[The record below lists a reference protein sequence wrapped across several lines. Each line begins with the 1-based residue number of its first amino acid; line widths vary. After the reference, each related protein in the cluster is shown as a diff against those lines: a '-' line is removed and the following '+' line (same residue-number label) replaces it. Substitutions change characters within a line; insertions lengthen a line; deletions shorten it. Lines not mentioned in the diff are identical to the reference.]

1 MCLCISKKQHMK
13 EDFWIKIFLKG
24 MENQAAMESRTT
36 KVLSIQRQEHA
47 WKWLLNP
54 LSQMSLRSVKRRYLV
69 SWHCSKPTNLHE
81 QTEIQ
86 SKPESNPLLIIIK
99 NLLYSNEVTAKWMR
113 ASAAPVFQKKGKL
126 GNYRPFI
133 SMPAICKIKNTT
145 EE

>member
-1 MCLCISKKQHMK
+1 MCLCISKKQHTKK
-13 EDFWIKIFLKG
+13 EFWVKTLLNG
-24 MENQAAMESRTT
+24 TENQTAMEIRTT

-47 WKWLLNP
+47 WKRLLNP
-54 LSQMSLRSVKRRYLV
+54 LSQTSSRSVKRRYLV

-86 SKPESNPLLIIIK
+86 SRPESNPLLIIIK

-113 ASAAPVFQKKGKL
+113 ASAAPVFQEKGKL

-133 SMPAICKIKNTT
+133 SMSAICKIKNTT